1 MKVFPSPTSALD
13 LAETIAFL
21 ESWLRETPPA
31 FRRSD
36 GDAIYRGVIGRAQRA
51 DNPAFARVAEQ
62 IPGHWSPAAAFA
74 AGDTGPTPA
83 TLSVVS
89 LAFLMNT
96 RSVEENAAARDYPA
110 RSWYETRKQWN
121 AFHPETARRT
131 IAWLA
136 GRGVRAVCPPFAT
149 SYWESMGID
158 RPHGSAWSERH
169 VGWACGLGTFGL
181 QGAFITDE
189 GVCLRLMSF
198 VVAAPFTAYGEPDP
212 DPFGGCL
219 QAHGETCGICA
230 DRCPS
235 GGVTR
240 QGRNIAACRATVGAR
255 NGAHARTALHIDA
268 YACGLCMTAT
278 PCALRR
284 PRPRA

>member
-1 MKVFPSPTSALD
+1 MKVSPFPTPVLD
-13 LAETIAFL
+13 LAETIAVL
-21 ESWLRETPPA
+21 ESWLREAPPA

-36 GDAIYRGVIGRAQRA
+36 GDIIYRGVLGCAQRA
-51 DNPAFARVAEQ
+51 DHPAFTRVATH
-62 IPGHWSPAAAFA
+62 IPGHWLPAAAFA
-74 AGDTGPTPA
+74 DGADGATPSA
-83 TLSVVS
+83 LSVVS
-89 LAFLMNT
+89 MAFLMNL
-96 RSVEENAAARDYPA
+96 RSIAENAAQGDYPA
-110 RSWYETRKQWN
+110 LSWYETRQQWD
-121 AFHPETARRT
+121 AFHVETAKRYL
-131 IAWLA
+131 AWLA
-136 GRGVRAVCPPFAT
+136 ARGVRAVCPPFAPG
-149 SYWESMGID
+149 YWASLGID

-212 DPFGGCL
+212 NPFGGCL
-219 QAHGETCGICA
+219 QAQGAACGICA

-255 NGAHARTALHIDA
+255 NGAHAKTALHIDA

-284 PRPRA
+284 PRPRT